1 VKWTQGQRW
10 FRPGAVWAS
19 PSVPFTGCGAGP
31 APLTLSVRLGSTFCE
46 AAASMIL
53 QRYPRMGERLI
64 LSVLLLALG
73 LAACEREQPR
83 EVPAAAPVGEGN
95 HAATDPAMEQTAECI
110 NRMEGYAVEYP
121 ATWHV
126 NPGEVL
132 GPCMLFDPEP
142 VEVPPASELP
152 LEIAIQIG
160 FEPVPFATLTGQVL
174 GRRDLV
180 RERTTVD
187 GREALRIESETT
199 GEGLHDRGIRMYQ
212 YFVDLGDTTMVAAT
226 HAVGAL
232 PFERKRRILD
242 TMMARFDFR
251 EPG

>member
-1 VKWTQGQRW
+1 MGGQ
-10 FRPGAVWAS
+10 P
-19 PSVPFTGCGAGP
+19 
-31 APLTLSVRLGSTFCE
+31 
-46 AAASMIL
+46 
-53 QRYPRMGERLI
+53 I
-64 LSVLLLALG
+64 LSVLLLAFV

-83 EVPAAAPVGEGN
+83 EVPAAAPADDGN
-95 HAATDPAMEQTAECI
+95 YTATDPAVEQMSECI

-126 NPGEVL
+126 NTDEVL

-142 VEVPPASELP
+142 VDVPLASELP
-152 LEIAIQIG
+152 LEIAIQLG
-160 FEPVPFATLTGQVL
+160 FVPIPFAALTGQVL

-226 HAVGAL
+226 YAVGAL
-232 PFERKRRILD
+232 PFERNRLILD

-251 EPG
+251 EPE